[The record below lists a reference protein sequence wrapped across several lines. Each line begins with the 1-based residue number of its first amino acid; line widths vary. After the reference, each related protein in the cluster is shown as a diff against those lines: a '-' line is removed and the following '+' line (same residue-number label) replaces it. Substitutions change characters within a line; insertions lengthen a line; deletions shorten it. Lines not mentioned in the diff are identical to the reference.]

1 MCLKIKESELTT
13 IIQESIIS
21 NLKKMDEG
29 KLSHTMDRYDFW
41 DMVKKENDN
50 FRDQPIAYVMIGMPG
65 SGKSTWIK
73 NNVPHIPVVSRD
85 IIRAELGYTSS
96 PDEKAVLSRKQEEE
110 VTQRENELIAQYAK
124 AGESFAIDDVNA
136 GRFRKNLVDEL
147 RRYGVHIKFIR
158 MRTDLE
164 TCIKRRNGQIPADVM
179 KKIHA
184 GIIEPKEGEYDSL
197 EIVNEHMEDLD
208 DESYF
213 RQDIIVDID
222 GEIEHMSPD
231 DFYNWIKYVAKPQG
245 LKYKVL
251 QNRHE

>member
-1 MCLKIKESELTT
+1 MISLRKSELNK
-13 IIQESIIS
+13 IIMESIIS
-21 NLKKMDEG
+21 NLKKMDESR
-29 KLSHTMDRYDFW
+29 LAHIMDRYDYA
-41 DMVKKENDN
+41 DIIKRENDD
-50 FRDQPIAYVMIGMPG
+50 FREQPVAYVMIGMPG

-73 NNVPHIPVVSRD
+73 NNLPDIPVVSRD
-85 IIRAELGYTSS
+85 IIRAELGFTAS
-96 PDEKAVLSRKQEEE
+96 PDEKAVLSKEQEIL
-110 VTQRENELIAQYAK
+110 VTQREFELIRDYAQS
-124 AGESFAIDDVNA
+124 GQSFVIDDTNT
-136 GRFRKNLVDEL
+136 GRYRKNLVDKL

-208 DESYF
+208 DESYS
-213 RQDIIVDID
+213 RQDIVVDMD

-231 DFYNWIKYVAKPQG
+231 DFYNWKKYVAKPQG

-251 QNRHE
+251 QNRPE